1 MVRSIQLYTIS
12 IVDLRLEVAG
22 NVDIHIRMDML
33 PVQNTIPVQ
42 IVELLLILM
51 IIKFTSL

>member
-1 MVRSIQLYTIS
+1 MRNIQLYTIS
-12 IVDLRLEVAG
+12 IVDLRLEAAG

-33 PVQNTIPVQ
+33 LAQNTIPVQ

-51 IIKFTSL
+51 I

>member
-1 MVRSIQLYTIS
+1 MVRNIQLYTIS

-22 NVDIHIRMDML
+22 NVNIHIRMDML

-51 IIKFTSL
+51 IIKFTFL